1 MPRGMSL
8 HHNDPPQ
15 PRSTK
20 SPSAG
25 IGTRMSTA
33 TPARLRLRFA
43 ILAVGTILILGLA
56 VFAPLNVWRSYRQ
69 AFVDFRKVKIF
80 GGWSQ

>member
-1 MPRGMSL
+1 
-8 HHNDPPQ
+8 
-15 PRSTK
+15 
-20 SPSAG
+20 
-25 IGTRMSTA
+25 MSTA

-69 AFVDFRKVKIF
+69 ALVDLGKVKTF
-80 GGWSQ
+80 GGWGQ